1 MGGLWRA
8 DIAEEAEGPD
18 EAVETDWG
26 LAVEMPAM
34 GSDLGVGHN
43 PRPVRFREAQS
54 FACAPF
60 TPLVPFTPFTP
71 LTPLCWVDAAE
82 RVDDE
87 EVEEEVELSEEDEF
101 DRCALLRGMSIR
113 ETSSA
118 LMLVKPLVGPLEPRH
133 RFGGGATAVIC
144 NMWARMCPVRYC
156 LYRSSL
162 ARWTCLCFFAS
173 RTLGVIGDESP
184 RYSNNNDREGGYR
197 YRTTLIEM
205 REDLW

>member
-1 MGGLWRA
+1 
-8 DIAEEAEGPD
+8 
-18 EAVETDWG
+18 
-26 LAVEMPAM
+26 M

-43 PRPVRFREAQS
+43 PRAVRFRDQS
-54 FACAPF
+54 LACAPF
-60 TPLVPFTPFTP
+60 TPLVPFTPFIP

-87 EVEEEVELSEEDEF
+87 EVEEEIELSEEDEF

-144 NMWARMCPVRYC
+144 DMWARLCPALLFLERSC
-156 LYRSSL
+156 L
-162 ARWTCLCFFAS
+162 TFAS
-173 RTLGVIGDESP
+173 LPHEHLALLATRAHDTATTTADRAGMDLGLRS
-184 RYSNNNDREGGYR
+184 
-197 YRTTLIEM
+197 
-205 REDLW
+205 